1 MLYKWYLTLLNFV
14 SSNLL
19 LPTEISNKKH
29 PRHCTPASMKQNK
42 VSLFCKSTVIFSGG
56 LAMLFALVY
65 LQKGI
70 FGWGFILFL
79 AFTLLVTPQMSIK
92 LPRSKYFLSFS
103 DSIIFLSF
111 ILYGGEAAILIA
123 FAETLV
129 NCIYL
134 KKRGENFS
142 NLSIAVNIGTTL
154 ISTSLTYFIWSG
166 FLTLSGIDYKSAATT
181 SLIPSLGILSLTQ
194 FFITST
200 LIGFI
205 HSTATDKSFWVIWK
219 KQCFSASLTMIAGAG
234 LAGIAYKLI
243 HYADFFTTAVV
254 FLTFGIGYVNY
265 RQTVREIDETI
276 EQAEQAERE
285 KAELAELKAK
295 QSEHHAD
302 ELKILLFKEEEA
314 NEELRR
320 SKDALEHA
328 AAYDFLTELPNRAY
342 FIERLSLLLE
352 LGIDISHKYFVLF
365 LDLKRFKNIND
376 SLGHT
381 VGDRVLR
388 LVAKRLRRIL
398 RDDDTVARLGGDEFA
413 IILNNL
419 SSIEDAKVI
428 AEQIY
433 EKLTRPFLIQGNK
446 IFTNLHIGISPF
458 DIEHV
463 NPEEVLRDADI
474 AMHYAKEN
482 EIGVAVFTKEIRAR
496 FLDRVN
502 LEADLRFALER
513 REFSMHYQPL
523 ISLKDGELIGFEA
536 LLRWHN
542 KNRGFV
548 PPDKFITIA
557 EDSGL
562 IVPITQWI
570 LGETSRQIVEWQKLS
585 PTYDKLI
592 VSVNIS
598 GKHLEDNSLIKDVE
612 DVLKQSTLRPS
623 SLKLEITESTAMTN
637 AEHTIKVLSRLK
649 KTGVQLSM
657 DDFGTGYSSLSYLH
671 RLPFDTLKIDRS
683 FVYSVGDNGENSEI
697 LQTII
702 SLAKNLRMRVIA
714 EGIETEAQ
722 LALLQNLG
730 CDYGQGYL
738 MSKPL
743 PKDELENLLY
753 QKTNWLPFVQTN
765 SEQPADHIL
774 KEESVHLF

>member
-1 MLYKWYLTLLNFV
+1 MNRPELSTFYKLAVIIIGGF
-14 SSNLL
+14 
-19 LPTEISNKKH
+19 
-29 PRHCTPASMKQNK
+29 
-42 VSLFCKSTVIFSGG
+42 SL
-56 LAMLFALVY
+56 LFAVFNLP
-65 LQKGI
+65 KEI
-70 FGWGFILFL
+70 FNWGFVFFL
-79 AFTLLVTPQMSIK
+79 AFTLLITPRMSIQ
-92 LPRSKYFLSFS
+92 LPRGKFTLSFS
-103 DSIIFLSF
+103 DSIVFLSF
-111 ILYGGEAAILIA
+111 ILYGGETAILIA
-123 FAETLV
+123 FTETLV

-134 KKRGENFS
+134 KKRGVKFGKGIILLNV
-142 NLSIAVNIGTTL
+142 AATTL
-154 ISTSLTYFIWSG
+154 STSVTYFIWLG
-166 FLTLSGIDYKSAATT
+166 FLKLSNIDYQSAATT
-181 SLIPSLGILSLTQ
+181 SLIPSLGVLALTQ
-194 FFITST
+194 FFTNSVLVAFLYST
-200 LIGFI
+200 INN
-205 HSTATDKSFWVIWK
+205 KSPWQIWK
-219 KQCFSASLTMIAGAG
+219 RDCFSVSLTQIAGAS
-234 LAGIAYKLI
+234 LAGVVYKLI
-243 HYADFFTTAVV
+243 HYADFFTTAIA
-254 FLTFGIGYVNY
+254 LLAFGIGYVNY
-265 RQTVREIDETI
+265 RQTVKEINETI
-276 EQAEQAERE
+276 EQAEEAERE
-285 KAELAELKAK
+285 KAEIAVLKAE
-295 QSEHHAD
+295 QAEQHAA
-302 ELKILLFKEEEA
+302 ELKILLEKEEEA
-314 NEELRR
+314 NEELRQ

-328 AAYDFLTELPNRAY
+328 AAYDFLTALPNRSY
-342 FIERLSLLLE
+342 FIERLGLLIE

-388 LVAKRLRRIL
+388 LVAKRLLRIL
-398 RDDDTVARLGGDEFA
+398 RKDDTVARLGGDEFA

-419 SSIEDAKVI
+419 SSIEEGKII

-446 IFTNLHIGISPF
+446 IYTNLHIGIAPF
-458 DIEHV
+458 DIEHTK
-463 NPEEVLRDADI
+463 PEEVLRDADI
-474 AMHYAKEN
+474 AMHYAKEK

-542 KNRGFV
+542 QTRGFV
-548 PPDKFITIA
+548 PPDRFIPIA

-570 LGETSRQIVEWQKLS
+570 LSETCRQIVEWQKLS
-585 PTYDKLI
+585 RSYENLI
-592 VSVNIS
+592 ISVNIS
-598 GKHLEDNSLIKDVE
+598 GKHLEDEGLIKDVKTA
-612 DVLKQSTLRPS
+612 LKISNLTPS

-637 AEHTIKVLSRLK
+637 AEHTIKVLKKLK
-649 KTGVQLSM
+649 ETGVQLSM

-702 SLAKNLRMRVIA
+702 SLAKNLKMRVIA

-722 LALLQNLG
+722 LTLLQNLG

-743 PKDELENLLY
+743 PKDVLEKLLY
-753 QKTNWLPFVQTN
+753 QKTNWLPFVETGE
-765 SEQPADHIL
+765 EQSADHTSKQENL
-774 KEESVHLF
+774 HLF